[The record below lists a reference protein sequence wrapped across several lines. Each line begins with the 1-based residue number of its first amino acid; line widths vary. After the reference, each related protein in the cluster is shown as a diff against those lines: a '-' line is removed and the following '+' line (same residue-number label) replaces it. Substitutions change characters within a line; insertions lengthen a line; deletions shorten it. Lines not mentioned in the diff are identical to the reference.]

1 MKHLI
6 LVITFC
12 PLFFLAQP
20 RAGVWRGVLKINAE
34 EKMEIPFNFEVSSFN
49 TIKQIVVHNAQE
61 QILVDEITFTKD
73 SLNFKMPVFDTEFKT
88 KLIGDS
94 ILNGVWINHIR
105 SENNKMTFE
114 AHFGN
119 YERFS
124 FSTMDTVNSF
134 YNGKWEVTFGSGSK
148 DSCKAIGVF
157 EQSKQ
162 SNSISGTFLTET
174 GDYRFLEGTVHD
186 NQLYLSS
193 FDGSHAYLFIASH
206 DGTQI
211 KEGFF
216 YSGNHWKETWKAKRN
231 DQFTLANPE
240 DLTHAISVNDEVDFT
255 FSNSK
260 KNKISLKD
268 KQYKNKPM
276 VIQIMG
282 TWCPN
287 CMDETDYLSSIY
299 DVYNKKGLG
308 FLAIDYER
316 TTDFEKAKYNVQR
329 LKKKFNVKYEILI
342 AEFSGKEQ
350 ASKSLPFL
358 DKITAF
364 PTTIIL
370 DKSHRVKFIYTGFSG
385 PATGLEYEAFKKKF
399 ESVLTQLTK

>member
-1 MKHLI
+1 
-6 LVITFC
+6 
-12 PLFFLAQP
+12 
-20 RAGVWRGVLKINAE
+20 
-34 EKMEIPFNFEVSSFN
+34 
-49 TIKQIVVHNAQE
+49 
-61 QILVDEITFTKD
+61 
-73 SLNFKMPVFDTEFKT
+73 
-88 KLIGDS
+88 
-94 ILNGVWINHIR
+94 
-105 SENNKMTFE
+105 
-114 AHFGN
+114 
-119 YERFS
+119 
-124 FSTMDTVNSF
+124 
-134 YNGKWEVTFGSGSK
+134 
-148 DSCKAIGVF
+148 
-157 EQSKQ
+157 
-162 SNSISGTFLTET
+162 
-174 GDYRFLEGTVHD
+174 
-186 NQLYLSS
+186 
-193 FDGSHAYLFIASH
+193 
-206 DGTQI
+206 
-211 KEGFF
+211 
-216 YSGNHWKETWKAKRN
+216 
-231 DQFTLANPE
+231 
-240 DLTHAISVNDEVDFT
+240 
-255 FSNSK
+255 
-260 KNKISLKD
+260 
-268 KQYKNKPM
+268 M

>member
-1 MKHLI
+1 MKQLI
-6 LVITFC
+6 FVITFC

-34 EKMEIPFNFEVSSFN
+34 ENMEIPFNFEVSSFN

-61 QILVDEITFTKD
+61 QILVDEITITKD

-88 KLIGDS
+88 QMIGDS
-94 ILNGVWINHIR
+94 VLSGLWINHNR
-105 SENNKMTFE
+105 TENNRMVFE

-119 YERFS
+119 YDRFS
-124 FSTMDTVNSF
+124 FSTMDTINLF
-134 YNGKWEVTFGSGSK
+134 YNGKWEVTFSSESK
-148 DSCKAIGVF
+148 DSCKAIALF

-174 GDYRFLEGTVHD
+174 GDYRFLEGTVHN

-193 FDGSHAYLFIASH
+193 FDGSHAYLFIGNH
-206 DGTQI
+206 DDTQI
-211 KEGFF
+211 KDGFF
-216 YSGNHWKETWKAKRN
+216 YSGNHWKEPWKAKRN
-231 DQFTLANPE
+231 DQFALANPE
-240 DLTHAISVNDEVDFT
+240 NLTHAVSLNEEVDFS

-260 KNKISLKD
+260 KNIISLKD
-268 KQYKNKPM
+268 KRYKNKPM

-287 CMDETDYLSSIY
+287 CMDETEYLTSIY
-299 DVYNKKGLG
+299 DSYNKRGLE
-308 FLAIDYER
+308 FISINYER

-342 AEFSGKEQ
+342 SGVSGKEE

-358 DKITAF
+358 NKITAF

-370 DKSHRVKFIYTGFSG
+370 DKSHHVKFIYTGFSG
-385 PATGLEYEAFKKKF
+385 PATGLEYEVFKKKF